1 MKPNQIGRFYLFF
14 ITTCLNLSNALNRYI
29 FENRKNHA
37 KFHSILFTL
46 SFATV
51 CHFLFRAVYKYN
63 IFSVSK
69 TNHSHDFNFR
79 VFFFY
84 FQPNNFVVGRKCRAL
99 YDCEADNEDELTFEE
114 GDIILVINEDTEDDN
129 WMEGCLMTDPG
140 KRGLFPVSFVN
151 MLELE
156 S

>member
-1 MKPNQIGRFYLFF
+1 MFKEKTKHDLFYITLVPMKPNQIGRFYLLF

-69 TNHSHDFNFR
+69 KITAMILIS
-79 VFFFY
+79 VFFF
-84 FQPNNFVVGRKCRAL
+84 F
-99 YDCEADNEDELTFEE
+99 
-114 GDIILVINEDTEDDN
+114 
-129 WMEGCLMTDPG
+129 
-140 KRGLFPVSFVN
+140 LFPAQQLCGGTQVPGSIR
-151 MLELE
+151 L
-156 S
+156 